1 MLPRAKFSRTNR
13 KNIPCSNA
21 CRSSSPK
28 YELVLCQRRTVR
40 LRRPQRCSRGNY
52 LACRSLEFPGEPQL
66 EGSFTQLVVRGR
78 VYDEVISERPGAH
91 GEPGRR
97 GVGPSALATGCDG
110 VFRAEISNATG
121 CNVPH
126 QAATLTA
133 TNGTHRFRP
142 AQPIA
147 TGCTTHF
154 RAAKLVATGRNN

>member
-1 MLPRAKFSRTNR
+1 MLPRTKFSRTNR
-13 KNIPCSNA
+13 KNIRCGDACGSSNP
-21 CRSSSPK
+21 RH
-28 YELVLCQRRTVR
+28 ELVLCQGRTVR

-66 EGSFTQLVVRGR
+66 EESFTQLVVRGR
-78 VYDEVISERPGAH
+78 VYDEVISDRPGAH

-97 GVGPSALATGCDG
+97 GVGPNALATGCVG

-121 CNVPH
+121 YNVLH
-126 QAATLTA
+126 QAAKLTA
-133 TNGTHRFRP
+133 TNGTRRFRP

-154 RAAKLVATGRNN
+154 CAAKLVATGRNN